1 MGSGRFASPFQARP
15 YQLPAQ
21 CKATEASPHGPEGLS
36 LPWGAHRLEVVE
48 TQGQETEVAIGTHCH
63 FRNPTL
69 FRTIRHCLRYR
80 AQERLHVEYEI
91 EQQRLMRLDEV
102 KRVTGLS
109 RTLIYEMM
117 PTGDFPERVRLHKRS
132 VGWRACEVLD
142 WLKSRPEAG

>member
-1 MGSGRFASPFQARP
+1 M
-15 YQLPAQ
+15 
-21 CKATEASPHGPEGLS
+21 
-36 LPWGAHRLEVVE
+36 
-48 TQGQETEVAIGTHCH
+48 IGTHCH